1 MVKKIYSKPEIT
13 VKKVETEGRI
23 LEGSLGINSTT
34 ATGSD
39 GGWAKEDDY
48 DMGDDW

>member
-23 LEGSLGINSTT
+23 LDGSYSINNTT
-34 ATGSD
+34 VSGTD
-39 GGWAKEDDY
+39 GGWAKEDDF